1 MAELLVWPALLGYG
15 EAAVALV
22 GEARRPGLAGRLAI
36 WGVRVGWLAHT
47 ALLAAQYARSD
58 GFPWSSFG
66 GALNLF
72 AWLVVGAYLVWGCR
86 PRFRLVGL
94 ALMPVAALLLTVA
107 YATNG
112 IGAAASHPGLLLA
125 AHVAL
130 MLAAFAAFTVSAAL
144 AATFLGQERRLKRH
158 SRSVLRVPVPPLAW
172 LERVAGQAALLG
184 VAVLSSGVLA
194 GIASLATDGGAVD
207 AAMGLTL
214 LPWCLYGALVV
225 AHRRAWLA
233 GRRFALVDLG
243 SFASVALILSVGH
256 FA

>member
-1 MAELLVWPALLGYG
+1 V
-15 EAAVALV
+15 
-22 GEARRPGLAGRLAI
+22 AGRLAI
-36 WGVRVGWLAHT
+36 WGVRIGWLAHT
-47 ALLAAQYARSD
+47 ALLVAQFARSD

-94 ALMPVAALLLTVA
+94 ALMPLAAILLAVA
-107 YATNG
+107 YATDG
-112 IGAAASHPGLLLA
+112 IGAAASHPGVLLA

-130 MLAAFAAFTVSAAL
+130 MLVAFAALTVSAGL

-158 SRSVLRVPVPPLAW
+158 SRTVLRVPVPPLAW
-172 LERVAGQAALLG
+172 LERAA
-184 VAVLSSGVLA
+184 SRSVLA
-194 GIASLATDGGAVD
+194 GVAALTLGILAGVASLLIDGGGVD
-207 AAMGLTL
+207 AAMALTVL
-214 LPWCLYGALVV
+214 VWSLYGALLV
-225 AHRRAWLA
+225 AYQRGWLG

-243 SFASVALILSVGH
+243 GFASVALILSVAH